1 MTRIPPLSPDGAD
14 DEQRRLLAD
23 TQQRLGRVP
32 NLYAAMAHSPA
43 ALRGYLGLRDAL
55 SGGALGAVERE
66 LLALLV
72 AQDNDCEYCVS
83 AHTFRG
89 GRMRI
94 SDEDLLRARQADSPD
109 PHTRAVLRLA
119 RSVLARRGRVADAEL
134 AEARAAGV
142 TDAEVLEVVAH
153 VALNALS
160 NYVNHVAR
168 PPLDFP
174 RVSTATDGAAA

>member
-1 MTRIPPLSPDGAD
+1 MTRIPPLAADDGD
-14 DEQRRLLAD
+14 DEQRKLLTD
-23 TQQRLGRVP
+23 TRHRLGRVP

-55 SGGALGAVERE
+55 SDGALGAVERE

-72 AQDNDCEYCVS
+72 AQDNGCEYCVS

-89 GRMRI
+89 ARMRI
-94 SDEDLLRARQADSPD
+94 SDEDLRRAQQADSAD

-119 RSVLARRGRVADAEL
+119 RAVLAQRGRVADAEL

-142 TDAEVLEVVAH
+142 TDSEVLEVVAH
-153 VALNALS
+153 VALNSFS
-160 NYVNHVAR
+160 NYVNHVAL

-174 RVSTATDGAAA
+174 RVSIAPEAAA

>member
-1 MTRIPPLSPDGAD
+1 MTRIPPLAPESAD
-14 DEQRRLLAD
+14 EVQSGLLAD
-23 TQQRLGRVP
+23 TERRLGRVP

-43 ALRGYLGLRDAL
+43 TLRGYLGLRDAL
-55 SGGALGAVERE
+55 SDGELNAVERE
-66 LLALLV
+66 LVALLV

-94 SDEDLLRARQADSPD
+94 SDEDLQRARRAESTD

-119 RSVLARRGRVADAEL
+119 RAVLARRGRLDDAEL
-134 AEARAAGV
+134 TDARAAGV
-142 TDAEVLEVVAH
+142 SDAEILEVVAH
-153 VALNALS
+153 VAMNALS
-160 NYVNHVAR
+160 NWVNHVAR

-174 RVSTATDGAAA
+174 RVPTAPDGTAA